1 MGIQIPTSTASQA
14 LAFVQ
19 TSLADTGVLAV
30 LIVAIGVPLVFYLG
44 KKVIGLFPK
53 R

>member
-1 MGIQIPTSTASQA
+1 MGIQLPTSTATQA

-19 TSLADTGVLAV
+19 TSLADAGVLTV
-30 LIVAIGVPLVFYLG
+30 LVVAIGIPLVFYLG